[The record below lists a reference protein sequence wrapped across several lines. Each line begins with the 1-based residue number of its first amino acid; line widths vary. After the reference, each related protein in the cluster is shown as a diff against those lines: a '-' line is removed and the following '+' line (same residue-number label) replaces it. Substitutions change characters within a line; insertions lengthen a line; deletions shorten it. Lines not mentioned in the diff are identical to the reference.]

1 MPLHHDDVV
10 PLVAGTCFKTGPPG
24 QVGVEL
30 EWLVVDPANPRLPV
44 SLEVLRAAVDAALPL
59 PGGSLVTYE
68 PGGQLELSSLVF
80 PDLNTCWQ
88 AANADVAAVRN
99 ALARVGLRL
108 IGLGIDPLRR
118 PLRQVRSPR
127 YDAMAAYFDRRGAAG
142 PWMMCSTAAVQVCVD
157 TGDDMDDA
165 RRRWQLALS
174 LGPTIIAAF
183 ANSAVR
189 EGRRTG
195 WCSTRQQVWAELDA
209 ARCGRPLGEDPVEA
223 WARYVVDAPVMVL
236 HNDDDTWIGDPG
248 FSFREWLSG
257 AGHRPPTEGDLAYHL
272 TTLFPPV
279 RPRGCLE
286 LRYIDAQLGDDWAVP
301 LAVLSALFDDPQAQ
315 ASAFAAVAA
324 VRDRWT
330 VAARTGLADP
340 ALRAAALACFTA
352 ALDALTRLPAHPDL
366 LAQVEGYIERYVARG
381 RCPADD
387 ALSIS
392 DRVQAEQLWSPA

>member
-1 MPLHHDDVV
+1 
-10 PLVAGTCFKTGPPG
+10 
-24 QVGVEL
+24 
-30 EWLVVDPANPRLPV
+30 
-44 SLEVLRAAVDAALPL
+44 
-59 PGGSLVTYE
+59 
-68 PGGQLELSSLVF
+68 
-80 PDLNTCWQ
+80 
-88 AANADVAAVRN
+88 
-99 ALARVGLRL
+99 
-108 IGLGIDPLRR
+108 
-118 PLRQVRSPR
+118 
-127 YDAMAAYFDRRGAAG
+127 
-142 PWMMCSTAAVQVCVD
+142 
-157 TGDDMDDA
+157 
-165 RRRWQLALS
+165 
-174 LGPTIIAAF
+174 
-183 ANSAVR
+183 
-189 EGRRTG
+189 
-195 WCSTRQQVWAELDA
+195 
-209 ARCGRPLGEDPVEA
+209 VEA

-248 FSFREWLSG
+248 FSFREWLSGG

-301 LAVLSALFDDPQAQ
+301 VAVLSALFDDPQAQ

-366 LAQVEGYIERYVARG
+366 LAQVEVYIERYVARG